1 MVRAHA
7 RRSPDDVFRT
17 SVDRPVDVEIF
28 KEDFKAYV
36 NVQMS
41 GLTNM
46 FDVEMVSDLSGLD
59 ESVIMAIM
67 KNYRTLSQKWPDVTH
82 RGRM

>member
-7 RRSPDDVFRT
+7 RRDVFHT
-17 SVDRPVDVEIF
+17 SVSRLVDVEIT

-36 NVQMS
+36 DVQMS

-46 FDVEMVSDLSGLD
+46 FDAEMVSDLSGLD
-59 ESVIMAIM
+59 KAKIMAIM
-67 KNYRTLSQKWPDVTH
+67 NSYRALSQKWPDVIH

>member
-7 RRSPDDVFRT
+7 RRNTDDVFRT